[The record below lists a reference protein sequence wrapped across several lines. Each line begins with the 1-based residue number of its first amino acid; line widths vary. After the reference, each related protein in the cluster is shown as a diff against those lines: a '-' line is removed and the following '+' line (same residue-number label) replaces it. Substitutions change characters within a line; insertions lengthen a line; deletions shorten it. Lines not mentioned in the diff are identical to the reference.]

1 MYFQNALAVVTG
13 AASGIGRE
21 LALQLAQKGSN
32 LVITDVNEVELSET
46 VKLLESFDVKVKSSV
61 LDVSDAAA
69 FRALADEVEQ
79 LFGPAN
85 MIFNN
90 AGIAIDG
97 KVGTVDRTL
106 FERVMNVNFWGVV
119 NGTEAFLPQL
129 KRAQWGAVVNV
140 SSLFGFLGIPGQSSY
155 CATKFAVRG
164 FTESLA
170 HELRNSHV
178 NAICVHPGGI
188 QTNIVV
194 NATKHL
200 SDEERNKEI
209 EKFKKMAPTTAQEAA
224 RIILAG
230 VEKGHRR
237 VVVGKDAKF
246 LSRIAN
252 WMPNSYEKVLAK
264 MFNWK

>member
-1 MYFQNALAVVTG
+1 MNFQNAVAVVTG

-21 LALQLAQKGSN
+21 LAIQLAQQGSN
-32 LVITDVNEVELSET
+32 LVITDVNEAELAET
-46 VKLLESFDVKVKSSV
+46 ANMLDSYDVKVKPLA
-61 LDVSDAAA
+61 LDVSDASA
-69 FRALADEVEQ
+69 FRVMADEVEAE
-79 LFGPAN
+79 FGPAN

-97 KVGTVDRTL
+97 KVGTVDRGM
-106 FERVMNVNFWGVV
+106 FERVMAVNFWGVV

-129 KRAQWGAVVNV
+129 KRASWGAVINV

-155 CATKFAVRG
+155 CASKFAVRG
-164 FTESLA
+164 YTESLA
-170 HELRNSHV
+170 HELRHSDV

-188 QTNIVV
+188 QTNIVA

-200 SDEERNKEI
+200 SDAERNKEI
-209 EKFKKMAPTTAQEAA
+209 EKFKKMAPTTAQQAA
-224 RIILAG
+224 AIILAG
-230 VEKGHRR
+230 VKKGHRR

-264 MFNWK
+264 MFNWR